1 MVKFDVKTVNNLLG
15 IDDAF
20 KAPDRL
26 MEILSERE
34 EREKLFRNFLKIDTN
49 LEYDWFH
56 EYFETEQAERK
67 SKKQDFTPNSVAKLA
82 NSIVSEPGQTDYYE
96 MAAGTGGMMIARW
109 VYNVKEDPAF
119 EHKRKD
125 SMVNDVLTSSIFTY
139 DPQAYWYHLEE
150 LSDRAIPFLLF
161 NAAIRGINAVV
172 IQCDSLSRKAK
183 RAFYVKSDNKDF
195 LAFSDI
201 LEIPKTDDF
210 AKFLNVEWDLDG
222 GDSDD

>member
-20 KAPDRL
+20 KAPGRL
-26 MEILSERE
+26 MEVLLEKE
-34 EREKLFRNFLKIDTN
+34 EREKLFRKFLKIDTN

-67 SKKQDFTPNSVAKLA
+67 SKKQDFTPNAIAKLA
-82 NSIVSEPGQTDYYE
+82 NAIVCEPGQADYHE

-109 VYNVKEDPAF
+109 VYNAKEDPAF
-119 EHKRKD
+119 VHKRKD
-125 SMVNDVLTSSIFTY
+125 TVVNNILTSSVFSYSPRT
-139 DPQAYWYHLEE
+139 YWYHLEE

-161 NAAIRGINAVV
+161 NASIRGINAAVV
-172 IQCDSLSRKAK
+172 QCDSLSRKAK
-183 RAFYVKSDNKDF
+183 RAFYVKNDSNDF

-210 AKFLNVEWDLDG
+210 AKFLNVEWE
-222 GDSDD
+222 

>member
-1 MVKFDVKTVNNLLG
+1 MVKFDVKTVNDLLG

-20 KAPDRL
+20 KAPGRL

-56 EYFETEQAERK
+56 EYFEAEQAERK
-67 SKKQDFTPNSVAKLA
+67 TKKQDFTPNTVAKLA

-183 RAFYVKSDNKDF
+183 QAFYVKSDNKDF

-210 AKFLNVEWDLDG
+210 AKFLDVEWNLDG
-222 GDSDD
+222 E

>member
-1 MVKFDVKTVNNLLG
+1 MVKFDVKTVNGLLG

-20 KAPDRL
+20 KAPGRL
-26 MEILSERE
+26 MEILLERE

-67 SKKQDFTPNSVAKLA
+67 SKKQDFTPNTVAKLA

-150 LSDRAIPFLLF
+150 LSDRAIPFLLSP
-161 NAAIRGINAVV
+161 G
-172 IQCDSLSRKAK
+172 
-183 RAFYVKSDNKDF
+183 
-195 LAFSDI
+195 
-201 LEIPKTDDF
+201 
-210 AKFLNVEWDLDG
+210 
-222 GDSDD
+222 

>member
-20 KAPDRL
+20 KAPSRL
-26 MEILSERE
+26 MEILLERG

-56 EYFETEQAERK
+56 EYFEAEQAERK
-67 SKKQDFTPNSVAKLA
+67 SKKQDFTPNTVAKLA
-82 NSIVSEPGQTDYYE
+82 NSIASEPGQTDYYE

-109 VYNVKEDPAF
+109 VYNIKEDPAF

-201 LEIPKTDDF
+201 LEIPKTDGF
-210 AKFLNVEWDLDG
+210 AKCLNVEWE
-222 GDSDD
+222 

>member
-56 EYFETEQAERK
+56 EYFEAEQAERK
-67 SKKQDFTPNSVAKLA
+67 SKKQDFTPNSVARLA
-82 NSIVSEPGQTDYYE
+82 NAITSEPRQTDYYE

-109 VYNVKEDPAF
+109 AYNVKEDPAF
-119 EHKRKD
+119 TGKRKD
-125 SMVNDVLTSSIFTY
+125 TMANDILTSSIFTY

-201 LEIPKTDDF
+201 LEVPKTDKF
-210 AKFLNVEWDLDG
+210 AKFLNVEWNLDG
-222 GDSDD
+222 GDSK

>member
-20 KAPDRL
+20 KAPGRL

-82 NSIVSEPGQTDYYE
+82 NSIACEPRHTDYYE

-109 VYNVKEDPAF
+109 VYNIKEDPVF
-119 EHKRKD
+119 VLKRKET
-125 SMVNDVLTSSIFTY
+125 MVNDVLTSSIFTY
-139 DPQAYWYHLEE
+139 SPRAYWYHLEE

-161 NAAIRGINAVV
+161 NAAIRGMNAEI

-183 RAFYVKSDNKDF
+183 RAFYVKNDSDDF

-210 AKFLNVEWDLDG
+210 AKFLDVEWDLDG

>member
-20 KAPDRL
+20 KAPGRL
-26 MEILSERE
+26 MEILLKKEERE
-34 EREKLFRNFLKIDTN
+34 ELFGNFLKIDTN

-67 SKKQDFTPNSVAKLA
+67 SKKQDFTPNSVARLA
-82 NSIVSEPGQTDYYE
+82 NAITSEPRQTDYYE

-109 VYNVKEDPAF
+109 VYNIKEDPAF
-119 EHKRKD
+119 VLKRKETV
-125 SMVNDVLTSSIFTY
+125 VNDVLTSSVFTY
-139 DPQAYWYHLEE
+139 SPRTYWYHLEE

-161 NAAIRGINAVV
+161 NSAIRGINAEI

-183 RAFYVKSDNKDF
+183 RAFYVKNDSNDF

-210 AKFLNVEWDLDG
+210 AKFLDVEWEGDLG
-222 GDSDD
+222 

>member
-1 MVKFDVKTVNNLLG
+1 MVKFDVKTVNDLLG

-20 KAPDRL
+20 KAPERL
-26 MEILSERE
+26 MEILLKKEERE
-34 EREKLFRNFLKIDTN
+34 ELFGNFLKIDTN
-49 LEYDWFH
+49 LDYDWFH

-67 SKKQDFTPNSVAKLA
+67 SKKQDFTPNTVAKLA
-82 NSIVSEPGQTDYYE
+82 NSIVSEPRHTDYYE

-109 VYNVKEDPAF
+109 VYNIKEDPAF
-119 EHKRKD
+119 ALKRKETV
-125 SMVNDVLTSSIFTY
+125 VNDVLTSSIFTY
-139 DPQAYWYHLEE
+139 SPRAYWYHLEE

-161 NAAIRGINAVV
+161 NAAIRGMNAEI

-183 RAFYVKSDNKDF
+183 RAFYVKNDSDNF

-210 AKFLNVEWDLDG
+210 AKFLDVEWE
-222 GDSDD
+222 

>member
-1 MVKFDVKTVNNLLG
+1 MVKFDVKTVNNLLE

-56 EYFETEQAERK
+56 EYFEAEQAERK
-67 SKKQDFTPNSVAKLA
+67 SKKQDFTPNSVARLA
-82 NSIVSEPGQTDYYE
+82 NAITSEPRQTDYYE
-96 MAAGTGGMMIARW
+96 MAAGTGGMMITRW
-109 VYNVKEDPAF
+109 AYNVKEDPAF
-119 EHKRKD
+119 TGEIKSTMAD
-125 SMVNDVLTSSIFTY
+125 DILTSSIFTY
-139 DPQAYWYHLEE
+139 SPRTYWYHLEE

-161 NAAIRGINAVV
+161 NAAIRGINAVI
-172 IQCDSLSRKAK
+172 IQCDSLDRKAK
-183 RAFYVKSDNKDF
+183 RAFYVKNDSDNF

-201 LEIPKTDDF
+201 LEVPKTDKF
-210 AKFLNVEWDLDG
+210 GKFLNVKWGELE
-222 GDSDD
+222 

>member
-20 KAPDRL
+20 KAPERL
-26 MEILSERE
+26 MEILLKKEERE
-34 EREKLFRNFLKIDTN
+34 ELFGNFLKIDTN
-49 LEYDWFH
+49 LDYDWFH

-67 SKKQDFTPNSVAKLA
+67 SKKQDFTPNSVARLA
-82 NSIVSEPGQTDYYE
+82 NAITSEPRQTDYYE
-96 MAAGTGGMMIARW
+96 MAAGTGGMMITRW
-109 VYNVKEDPAF
+109 AYNVKEAPAF
-119 EHKRKD
+119 TGKIKSTMAD
-125 SMVNDVLTSSIFTY
+125 DILTSSIFTY
-139 DPQAYWYHLEE
+139 SPRTYWYHLEE

-161 NAAIRGINAVV
+161 NAAIRGINAVI

-183 RAFYVKSDNKDF
+183 RAFYVKNDSDNF

-210 AKFLNVEWDLDG
+210 AKFLDVEWE
-222 GDSDD
+222 

>member
-1 MVKFDVKTVNNLLG
+1 MVKFDVKTVNDLLG

-20 KAPDRL
+20 KASSRL

-56 EYFETEQAERK
+56 EYFEAEQAERK
-67 SKKQDFTPNSVAKLA
+67 SKKQDFTPDTVAKLA
-82 NSIVSEPGQTDYYE
+82 NAIACELGQTDYYE

-119 EHKRKD
+119 MNKRKD

-139 DPQAYWYHLEE
+139 DPQSYWYHLEE

-201 LEIPKTDDF
+201 LEVPKTDKF
-210 AKFLNVEWDLDG
+210 AKFLNVEWNLDKE
-222 GDSDD
+222 

>member
-56 EYFETEQAERK
+56 EYFEAEQAERK
-67 SKKQDFTPNSVAKLA
+67 SKKQDFTPNSVARLA
-82 NSIVSEPGQTDYYE
+82 NAITSEPRQTDYYE
-96 MAAGTGGMMIARW
+96 MAAGTGGMMITRW
-109 VYNVKEDPAF
+109 AYNVKEDPAF
-119 EHKRKD
+119 TGKIKSTMAD
-125 SMVNDVLTSSIFTY
+125 DILTSSIFTY
-139 DPQAYWYHLEE
+139 SPRTYWYHLEE

-161 NAAIRGINAVV
+161 NAAIRGINAVI
-172 IQCDSLSRKAK
+172 IQCDSLDRKAK
-183 RAFYVKSDNKDF
+183 RAFYVKNDSDNF

-201 LEIPKTDDF
+201 LEVPKTDKF
-210 AKFLNVEWDLDG
+210 GKFLNVKWGELE
-222 GDSDD
+222 

>member
-1 MVKFDVKTVNNLLG
+1 MVKFDVKTVNDLLG

-20 KAPDRL
+20 KAPERL
-26 MEILSERE
+26 MEILLKKEERE
-34 EREKLFRNFLKIDTN
+34 ELFGNFLKIDTN
-49 LEYDWFH
+49 LDYDWFH

-67 SKKQDFTPNSVAKLA
+67 SKKQDFTPNSVARLA
-82 NSIVSEPGQTDYYE
+82 NAITSEPRQTDYYE
-96 MAAGTGGMMIARW
+96 MAAGTGGMMITRW
-109 VYNVKEDPAF
+109 AYNVKEDPAF
-119 EHKRKD
+119 TGKIKSTMAD
-125 SMVNDVLTSSIFTY
+125 DILTSSIFTY
-139 DPQAYWYHLEE
+139 SPRTYWYHLEE

-183 RAFYVKSDNKDF
+183 RAFYVKSDSYDF

-210 AKFLNVEWDLDG
+210 AKFLNVEWE
-222 GDSDD
+222 

>member
-56 EYFETEQAERK
+56 EYFEAEQAERK
-67 SKKQDFTPNSVAKLA
+67 SKKQDFTPNSVARLA
-82 NSIVSEPGQTDYYE
+82 NAITSEPRQTDYYE
-96 MAAGTGGMMIARW
+96 MAAGTGGMMITRW
-109 VYNVKEDPAF
+109 AYNVKEDPAF
-119 EHKRKD
+119 TGKIKSTMAD
-125 SMVNDVLTSSIFTY
+125 DILTSSIFTY
-139 DPQAYWYHLEE
+139 SPRTYWYHLEE

-161 NAAIRGINAVV
+161 NAAIRGINAVI
-172 IQCDSLSRKAK
+172 IQCDSLDRKAK
-183 RAFYVKSDNKDF
+183 RAFYVKNDSDNF
-195 LAFSDI
+195 FAFSDI
-201 LEIPKTDDF
+201 LEVPKTDKF
-210 AKFLNVEWDLDG
+210 GKFLNVKWGELE
-222 GDSDD
+222 

>member
-20 KAPDRL
+20 KAPERL
-26 MEILSERE
+26 MEILLKKEERE
-34 EREKLFRNFLKIDTN
+34 ELFGNFLKIDTN
-49 LEYDWFH
+49 LDYDWFH

-67 SKKQDFTPNSVAKLA
+67 SKKQEFTADSVARLA
-82 NSIVSEPGQTDYYE
+82 NAITSEPRQTDYYE
-96 MAAGTGGMMIARW
+96 MAAGTGGMMITRW
-109 VYNVKEDPAF
+109 AYNVKEAPAF
-119 EHKRKD
+119 TGKIKSTMAD
-125 SMVNDVLTSSIFTY
+125 DILTSSIFTY
-139 DPQAYWYHLEE
+139 SPRTYWYHLEE

-161 NAAIRGINAVV
+161 NAAIRGINAVI

-183 RAFYVKSDNKDF
+183 RAFYVKNDSDNF

-210 AKFLNVEWDLDG
+210 AKFLDVEWE
-222 GDSDD
+222 

>member
-1 MVKFDVKTVNNLLG
+1 MVKFDVKTVNNLLE

-20 KAPDRL
+20 KAPGKL
-26 MEILSERE
+26 MKILLERE

-67 SKKQDFTPNSVAKLA
+67 SKKQDFTPDTVAKLA
-82 NSIVSEPGQTDYYE
+82 NSIACEPGHADYYE

-109 VYNVKEDPAF
+109 VYNTKEDPVF
-119 EHKRKD
+119 VLKRKD
-125 SMVNDVLTSSIFTY
+125 SMVNDVLTSSVFTY

-161 NAAIRGINAVV
+161 NASIRGINAVV

-183 RAFYVKSDNKDF
+183 QAFYVKNDSDDF

-201 LEIPKTDDF
+201 LEVPKTDKF
-210 AKFLNVEWDLDG
+210 GKFLNVKWGELE
-222 GDSDD
+222 

>member
-20 KAPDRL
+20 KAPERL
-26 MEILSERE
+26 MEILLKKEERE
-34 EREKLFRNFLKIDTN
+34 ELFGNFLKIDTN
-49 LEYDWFH
+49 LDYDWFH

-67 SKKQDFTPNSVAKLA
+67 SKKQDFTPNSVARLA
-82 NSIVSEPGQTDYYE
+82 NAITSEPRQTDYYE
-96 MAAGTGGMMIARW
+96 MAAGTGGMMITRW
-109 VYNVKEDPAF
+109 AYNVKEDPAF
-119 EHKRKD
+119 TGKIKSTMAD
-125 SMVNDVLTSSIFTY
+125 DILTSSIFTY
-139 DPQAYWYHLEE
+139 SPRTYWYHLEE

-161 NAAIRGINAVV
+161 NAAIRGINAVI

-183 RAFYVKSDNKDF
+183 RAFYVKNDSDNF

-210 AKFLNVEWDLDG
+210 AKFLDVEWE
-222 GDSDD
+222 

>member
-20 KAPDRL
+20 KAPSRL
-26 MEILSERE
+26 MEILLKKEERE
-34 EREKLFRNFLKIDTN
+34 ELFRNFLKIDTN

-67 SKKQDFTPNSVAKLA
+67 SKKQDFTPDSVAKLA
-82 NSIVSEPGQTDYYE
+82 KSIACEPRHTDYYE

-109 VYNVKEDPAF
+109 VYNIKEDPVF
-119 EHKRKD
+119 VLKRKET
-125 SMVNDVLTSSIFTY
+125 MVNDVLTSSIFTY
-139 DPQAYWYHLEE
+139 SPRAYWYHLEE

-161 NAAIRGINAVV
+161 NAAIRGMNAEI

-183 RAFYVKSDNKDF
+183 RAFYVKNDSDNF

-210 AKFLNVEWDLDG
+210 AKFLDVEWNLDEEE
-222 GDSDD
+222 

>member
-20 KAPDRL
+20 KAPGRL

-82 NSIVSEPGQTDYYE
+82 NSIACEPRHTDYYE

-109 VYNVKEDPAF
+109 VYNIKEDPVF
-119 EHKRKD
+119 VLKKKR
-125 SMVNDVLTSSIFTY
+125 NY
-139 DPQAYWYHLEE
+139 GQ
-150 LSDRAIPFLLF
+150 
-161 NAAIRGINAVV
+161 
-172 IQCDSLSRKAK
+172 
-183 RAFYVKSDNKDF
+183 
-195 LAFSDI
+195 
-201 LEIPKTDDF
+201 
-210 AKFLNVEWDLDG
+210 
-222 GDSDD
+222 

>member
-1 MVKFDVKTVNNLLG
+1 MTKFDVKTVNNLLG

-20 KAPDRL
+20 KAPGRL
-26 MEILSERE
+26 MEILLERE

-56 EYFETEQAERK
+56 EYFEAEQAERK
-67 SKKQDFTPNSVAKLA
+67 SKKQDFTPDTVAKLA
-82 NSIVSEPGQTDYYE
+82 NAIACEPGRTDYYE

-201 LEIPKTDDF
+201 LEVPKTDGF
-210 AKFLNVEWDLDG
+210 AKFLDVEWNLDKEE
-222 GDSDD
+222 

>member
-20 KAPDRL
+20 KAPERL
-26 MEILSERE
+26 MEILLKKEERE
-34 EREKLFRNFLKIDTN
+34 ELFGNFLKIDTN
-49 LEYDWFH
+49 LDYDWFH

-67 SKKQDFTPNSVAKLA
+67 SKKQDFTPNSVARLA
-82 NSIVSEPGQTDYYE
+82 NAITSEPRQTDYYE
-96 MAAGTGGMMIARW
+96 MAAGTGGMMITRW
-109 VYNVKEDPAF
+109 AYNVKEDPAF
-119 EHKRKD
+119 TGKIKSTMAD
-125 SMVNDVLTSSIFTY
+125 DILTSSIFTY
-139 DPQAYWYHLEE
+139 SPRTCWYHLEE

-161 NAAIRGINAVV
+161 NAAIRGINAVI

-183 RAFYVKSDNKDF
+183 RAFYVKNDSDNF

-210 AKFLNVEWDLDG
+210 AKFLDVEWE
-222 GDSDD
+222 

>member
-1 MVKFDVKTVNNLLG
+1 MVKFDVKTVNDLLG

-20 KAPDRL
+20 KATSRL

-56 EYFETEQAERK
+56 EYFEAEQAERK
-67 SKKQDFTPNSVAKLA
+67 SKKQDFTPDTVAKLA
-82 NSIVSEPGQTDYYE
+82 NAIACELGQTDYYE

-119 EHKRKD
+119 MNKRKD

-139 DPQAYWYHLEE
+139 DPQSYWYHLEE

-161 NAAIRGINAVV
+161 NAAIRGINGVV
-172 IQCDSLSRKAK
+172 IQCDSLSRRAK

-201 LEIPKTDDF
+201 LEVPKTDKF
-210 AKFLNVEWDLDG
+210 AKFLNVEWNLDKE
-222 GDSDD
+222 